1 MADKLAP
8 TIEKRFDATSLKKI
22 VTLKNDALVAFLNK
36 YIEQFNPDSV
46 FVCDGSVKDVDF
58 IRAEA
63 IKNNEEIQ
71 LPGKHTLHYEN
82 YADQGRDKGK
92 TRFLLPKGVVLG
104 QTIDTMDHD
113 EGLKEVLGIM
123 KDAMKGR
130 KAYVFFFVLGPADSE
145 FSQMAAQI
153 TDSSYVGHAES
164 ILYRSGYEA
173 FKKNPKKPF
182 FKFVHTQGELQTYC
196 FKLGSKEIIY
206 KVSKNM
212 EKKRI
217 YIDLQDETVFTAN
230 SQYAG
235 NTVGLKKL
243 AMRLAIQRGSRE
255 GWLTEHMFLMDVFG
269 PKGRVSYFTGAFP
282 SMCGKT
288 STAMLTGEKLVG
300 DDIAYIRNKGG
311 KAFAVN
317 VEKGIFGIIEGV
329 NAKDDPVL
337 FKKLQDKNT
346 EIIFSNVL
354 LKEDM
359 SVYWNDMD
367 KSPPPT
373 CGINYACEYKA
384 CMKGPDGAD
393 VKPSHKNARFTI
405 AIAALENADTAMLD
419 NKEGAPVA
427 AYIYGGRDVDT
438 SVPIEES
445 FDFDHGV
452 VFQGAFLESET
463 TAATVGKAGVRTI
476 NPMSNIDFLSV
487 PLGKYIKMNLD
498 FGAGLKV
505 KPKIYRV
512 NYFLQDEQGKWLNEK
527 TDKAVWLK
535 WAELR
540 AAGEVDALKTPT
552 GLIPKYEDLAK
563 LFKEVHKKEY
573 SKENYA
579 KQFSIRV
586 DKQIERLARLKAYY
600 ETEDKW
606 IRANSKDES
615 AYIPAIVFKILAD
628 EEKLLAEAKKKHGAL
643 VSPEKLA

>member
-8 TIEKRFDATSLKKI
+8 AIEKRFDGASLKKI
-22 VTLKNDALVAFLNK
+22 AALKNDALVAFLNK
-36 YIEQFNPDSV
+36 YIELFNPDSV
-46 FVCDGSVKDVDF
+46 FVCDGSEKDNDF

-63 IKNNEEIQ
+63 VKNNEEIQ
-71 LPGKHTLHYEN
+71 LPGKHTLHYDN

-104 QTIDTMDHD
+104 QAIDTMDRD
-113 EGLKEVLGIM
+113 EGLAEVMGIM

-130 KAYVFFFVLGPADSE
+130 RVYVMFFVLGPAGSE

-153 TDSSYVGHAES
+153 TDSSYVAHSEI
-164 ILYRSGYEA
+164 ILYRPGYES
-173 FKKNPKKPF
+173 FKNNPIEPF
-182 FKFVHTQGELQTYC
+182 FKFVHTQGEFQAFN
-196 FKLGSKEIIY
+196 FKLGGKDIVY

-212 EKKRI
+212 DKKRI
-217 YIDLQDETVFTAN
+217 YIDLQDEIVFSAN
-230 SQYAG
+230 TQYAG
-235 NTVGLKKL
+235 NTIGLKKL
-243 AMRLAIQRGSRE
+243 AMRLGIQRGARE

-288 STAMLTGEKLVG
+288 STAMLTGERIVG

-311 KAFAVN
+311 KAHAVN

-329 NAKDDPVL
+329 NAKDDPII
-337 FKKLQDKNT
+337 FKKLQDKGT

-367 KSPPPT
+367 KSPAPT
-373 CGINYACEYKA
+373 SGINYAGEYKA
-384 CMKGPDGAD
+384 GMKGPDGAD
-393 VKPSHKNARFTI
+393 VKPSHKNGRFTI
-405 AIAALENADTAMLD
+405 AIAALENADAAMLD

-427 AYIYGGRDVDT
+427 AYVYGGRDVDT

-445 FDFDHGV
+445 FDFDHGI

-476 NPMSNIDFLSV
+476 NPMSNIDFLSTS
-487 PLGKYIKMNLD
+487 LGKYIKMNLD

-505 KPKIYRV
+505 KPKVYRV

-540 AAGEVDALKTPT
+540 AAGDVGAIKTPT
-552 GLIPKYEDLAK
+552 GLIPKYEDLAR

-573 SKENYA
+573 SKVDYV

-586 DKQIERLARLKAYY
+586 EKQLERLARLKAYY

-615 AYIPAIVFKILAD
+615 THVPAIVFKVLAD
-628 EEKLLAEAKKKHGAL
+628 EEELLAAAKKKYGAIL
-643 VSPEKLA
+643 PPDKLA

>member
-8 TIEKRFDATSLKKI
+8 AIEKRFDAASLKKLAAI
-22 VTLKNDALVAFLNK
+22 KNDALIAFLNK
-36 YIEQFNPDSV
+36 YIDLFNPDSV
-46 FVCDGSVKDVDF
+46 FVCDGSVKDADF

-71 LPGKHTLHYEN
+71 LPGKHTLHFEN

-104 QTIDTMDHD
+104 QAIDTMDRD
-113 EGLKEVLGIM
+113 VGLEEILGIM

-130 KAYVFFFVLGPADSE
+130 RAYVFFFVLGPAGSD
-145 FSQMAAQI
+145 FAQMAAQI
-153 TDSSYVGHAES
+153 TDSSYVGHSEI
-164 ILYRSGYEA
+164 ILYRAGYET
-173 FKKNPKKPF
+173 FKQNPGKPF
-182 FKFVHTQGELQTYC
+182 FKFVHTQGELQAFK
-196 FKLGSKEIIY
+196 FKLGGNDIVY

-217 YIDLQDETVFTAN
+217 YIDLQDETVFSAN
-230 SQYAG
+230 TQYAG

-255 GWLTEHMFLMDVFG
+255 GWLTEHMFVMDVFG
-269 PKGRVSYFTGAFP
+269 PKGRTSYFTGAYP

-288 STAMLTGEKLVG
+288 STAMLPGEKIVG
-300 DDIAYIRNKGG
+300 DDIAYIRNRDG
-311 KAFAVN
+311 KAYAVN

-329 NAKDDPVL
+329 NAKDDTVL
-337 FKKLQDKNT
+337 FKKLQDKDT

-359 SVYWNDMD
+359 SVYWNGMD
-367 KSPPPT
+367 NSTPPT
-373 CGINYACEYKA
+373 SGINYAGEYKA
-384 CMKGPDGAD
+384 GMKGPDGVE

-405 AIAALENADTAMLD
+405 AIASLENADTAMLD
-419 NKEGAPVA
+419 NREGAPVA

-445 FDFDHGV
+445 FDFDHGI

-512 NYFLQDEQGKWLNEK
+512 NYFLQDEQGKWLNERM
-527 TDKAVWLK
+527 DKAVWLK

-540 AAGEVDALKTPT
+540 AAGEVGALKSPT
-552 GLIPKYEDLAK
+552 GLIPKHEDLAK
-563 LFKEVHKKEY
+563 LFKDVLKKEY
-573 SKENYA
+573 TKDAYT

-586 DKQIERLARLKAYY
+586 DKQLERLARIKAYY
-600 ETEDKW
+600 EAEDKW
-606 IRANSKDES
+606 IRANTADEG
-615 AYIPAIVFKILAD
+615 AYVPAVVFKILAD
-628 EEKLLAEAKKKHGAL
+628 EEKALTEAKKKHGAL
-643 VSPEKLA
+643 ISPEKLA

>member
-8 TIEKRFDATSLKKI
+8 DIEKLFDAASLKK
-22 VTLKNDALVAFLNK
+22 VSALKNDAFVAFLNK
-36 YIEQFNPDSV
+36 YIDLFNPDSV
-46 FVCDGSVKDVDF
+46 FVSDGTEKDIDF
-58 IRAEA
+58 IRSEA

-71 LPGKHTLHYEN
+71 LSGKHTLHYEN

-92 TRFLLPKGVVLG
+92 TRFLLPKDVVLG
-104 QTIDTMDHD
+104 QAIDTMDRD
-113 EGLKEVLGIM
+113 DGLKEILGIM

-130 KAYVFFFVLGPADSE
+130 RAYVLFFVLGPADSE
-145 FSQMAAQI
+145 FSQIAAQI
-153 TDSSYVGHAES
+153 TDSSYVGHSET
-164 ILYRSGYEA
+164 ILYRSGYEM
-173 FKKNPKKPF
+173 FKNNPTKPF
-182 FKFVHTQGELQTYC
+182 FKFVHTQGELQTFS
-196 FKLGSKEIIY
+196 FKLGGKDIVY

-212 EKKRI
+212 DKKRI
-217 YIDLQDETVFTAN
+217 YIDLQDETVFSAN
-230 SQYAG
+230 TQYAG

-269 PKGRVSYFTGAFP
+269 PRGRVSCFTGAFP

-288 STAMLTGEKLVG
+288 STAMLTGEKIVG
-300 DDIAYIRNKGG
+300 DDIVYIRNRGG
-311 KAFAVN
+311 KAYAVN

-337 FKKLQDKNT
+337 YKKLFDKNT

-354 LKEDM
+354 LKDDM
-359 SVYWNDMD
+359 SVYWNGMD
-367 KSPPPT
+367 INPAPT
-373 CGINYACEYKA
+373 YGINYAGEYKA
-384 CMKGPDGAD
+384 GMKGPDGAD

-405 AIAALENADTAMLD
+405 ALAALENADTAMLD

-427 AYIYGGRDVDT
+427 AYIYGGRDIDT

-445 FDFDHGV
+445 FDFDHGI

-505 KPKIYRV
+505 KPKVYRV

-540 AAGEVDALKTPT
+540 AAGDVGALTSPT
-552 GLIPKYEDLAK
+552 GLIPKYEDLAR
-563 LFKEVHKKEY
+563 LFKEIHKKEY
-573 SKENYA
+573 SKADYV
-579 KQFSIRV
+579 KQFTIRV
-586 DKQIERLARLKAYY
+586 EKQLERLARIKTYY

-615 AYIPAIVFKILAD
+615 TYVPTVVFKILAG
-628 EEKLLAEAKKKHGAL
+628 EEKLLGEAKKKYGSS
-643 VSPEKLA
+643 VSPENLK

>member
-8 TIEKRFDATSLKKI
+8 TVEKRLDAASLDK
-22 VTLKNDALVAFLNK
+22 VYSLKNDAIVSFLNQ
-36 YIEQFNPDSV
+36 YMELLDPDSV
-46 FVCDGSVKDVDF
+46 FVSDGSDKDNDF

-63 IKNNEEIQ
+63 LNNHEEIQ
-71 LPGKHTLHYEN
+71 LPGMHTLHYDN
-82 YADQGRDKGK
+82 YYDQGRDKGK

-104 QTIDTMDHD
+104 QAIDTMDRE
-113 EGLKEVLGIM
+113 EGLADVLGIM
-123 KDAMKGR
+123 KGAMKGR
-130 KAYVFFFVLGPADSE
+130 RVYVLFFVLGPADSE
-145 FSQMAAQI
+145 FAQLSVQI
-153 TDSSYVGHAES
+153 TDSSYVAHSEI
-164 ILYRSGYEA
+164 ILYRPAYKS
-173 FKKNPKKPF
+173 FKKYPNKPF
-182 FKFVHTQGELQTYC
+182 FKFVHTQGELYT
-196 FKLGSKEIIY
+196 FNLKLGGKDLAF

-217 YIDLQDETVFTAN
+217 YIDLQDETVLSAN
-230 SQYAG
+230 TQYAG
-235 NTVGLKKL
+235 NTIGLKKL
-243 AMRLAIQRGSRE
+243 AMRLGIQRGSRE
-255 GWLTEHMFLMDVFG
+255 GWLTEHMFVMDVFG
-269 PKGRVSYFTGAFP
+269 PNGRVSYFTGAYP

-288 STAMLTGEKLVG
+288 STAMIPGEKIIG
-300 DDIAYIRNKGG
+300 DDIAYVRNRGG
-311 KAFAVN
+311 KAYAVN

-329 NAKDDPVL
+329 NAKDDTVL
-337 FKKLQDKNT
+337 FKKLHDKGT

-359 SVYWNDMD
+359 SVYWNGMD

-373 CGINYACEYKA
+373 AGINYAGEFKA
-384 CMKGPDGAD
+384 GMKGPDGAD

-405 AIAALENADTAMLD
+405 DISALENADAAMLN
-419 NKEGAPVA
+419 NKQGAPVA

-445 FDFDHGV
+445 FDFEHGI

-498 FGAGLKV
+498 FGAGLGI
-505 KPKIYRV
+505 KPKVYRV
-512 NYFLQDEQGKWLNEK
+512 NYFLQDEKGEWLNER
-527 TDKAVWLK
+527 TDKVVWLK

-540 AAGEVDALKTPT
+540 AAGEVDAIKTPT
-552 GLIPKYEDLAK
+552 GLIPKYDDLAR
-563 LFKEVHKKEY
+563 LFKEMLGKEY
-573 SKENYA
+573 SKDDYT

-586 DKQIERLARLKAYY
+586 EKQLERLARLKVYY

-615 AYIPAIVFKILAD
+615 TFIPAVVFKILAD
-628 EEKLLAEAKKKHGAL
+628 EERLLGDAKAKHGSVIA
-643 VSPEKLA
+643 PDKLA